1 MFDVG
6 GPELLVVLVVVLLLF
21 GGKRIPEVARSLG
34 SSISEF
40 RRGLDGGADSKDNDG
55 PSA

>member
-6 GPELLVVLVVVLLLF
+6 GPELLVILVVLVLMF

-40 RRGLDGGADSKDNDG
+40 RRGLSTGADDDEG
-55 PSA
+55 DVGTG